1 MKLSNVLKDFRKA
14 NNLTMDELAIK
25 VGVSKAYISML
36 EKNKNSTSG
45 KPIKPSLTTLKNI
58 ALALNMNLDELINII
73 DDDLVVSLKTI
84 PTPEEGFIPK
94 YKKVPLLGKTAA
106 GEPIYSEEHFEEY
119 IDVHEKYN
127 IDYCLRVQG
136 DSMIGANIFDGDIV
150 FVRKQS
156 IVENG
161 EIAVVRVNDTVT
173 LKRFYKTDTGVMLQ
187 SENPKYAPLV
197 FNANNTDSFIILGKA
212 VILQTT
218 VK

>member
-1 MKLSNVLKDFRKA
+1 MRTGERIKQRRI
-14 NNLTMDELAIK
+14 ELGYTVDQLAKI
-25 VGVSKAYISML
+25 L
-36 EKNKNSTSG
+36 NKNRATIYRYENGDIENLPTS
-45 KPIKPSLTTLKNI
+45 ILTPLAK
-58 ALALNMNLDELINII
+58 ALNTTPA
-73 DDDLVVSLKTI
+73 DLVGWSDTI
-84 PTPEEGFIPK
+84 SRTSTAPIIPEEGFIPK
-94 YKKVPLLGKTAA
+94 YKKVPLLGTTAA

-187 SENPKYAPLV
+187 SENPKYAPLL
-197 FNANNTDSFIILGKA
+197 FNSNNTDSFIILGKA

>member
-1 MKLSNVLKDFRKA
+1 MRTGERIKQRRIELGYTVDQLAKLL
-14 NNLTMDELAIK
+14 
-25 VGVSKAYISML
+25 
-36 EKNKNSTSG
+36 NKNRATIYRYENGDIENLPTS
-45 KPIKPSLTTLKNI
+45 ILTPLAK
-58 ALALNMNLDELINII
+58 ALNTTPA
-73 DDDLVVSLKTI
+73 DLVGWSDDSSQISKTQPI
-84 PTPEEGFIPK
+84 PNEAFIPN

-187 SENPKYAPLV
+187 SENPKYAPLL
-197 FNANNTDSFIILGKA
+197 FNSNNTDSFIILGKA